1 MSSLPLGR
9 SRERE
14 PGNAPRR
21 VQGIG
26 AFSKATAELSFTQTT
41 NTHIHTHKCIFC
53 RAKRTY
59 LTLDIACDSRV
70 TSLTAR
76 NKIKKRTV
84 SVSSHIYT

>member
-41 NTHIHTHKCIFC
+41 NTHINASSVV
-53 RAKRTY
+53 RN
-59 LTLDIACDSRV
+59 
-70 TSLTAR
+70 AR
-76 NKIKKRTV
+76 I
-84 SVSSHIYT
+84 